1 MNLTLDPQIFNDA
14 YRPYLFTYPHR
25 YECYYGGAGSGKSHF
40 IGQKLVLKAL
50 KSKRKLLIIR
60 KVGNTSKD
68 STFQMIK
75 DTLQF
80 FKIYDQ
86 CKVNKTDL
94 TIELMNGSIFI
105 FKGLDDP
112 EKIKS
117 IAGITDIW
125 VEECTEC
132 TLDDIS
138 QLDLRLRA
146 KADNLQMY
154 FSFNPVSK
162 DNWVYKYF
170 HRDAPETTPDNMFVL
185 KTTFKDNKFLPQSYI
200 DSLMSMKESN
210 PIYFKIYVEGDFATL
225 DKLIFAY
232 EIKDFDWREKLK
244 TGIACFGTDFG
255 YTNDP
260 AAFSAFVVNEDQ
272 REIWIFDEIY
282 KKGLLNNQLAAEII
296 YHGFQKEV
304 ITADCQDQQS
314 IDELR
319 TQYGISRIK
328 RSWKGKGSVLQG
340 IQYIQQFKI
349 YVHPSC
355 ENHIMEFSN
364 YSWKK
369 NKQTGEYTNEPIDKY
384 NHLMDAMRYGI
395 QKVRKGKVK
404 TLNKAVLGL

>member
-1 MNLTLDPQIFNDA
+1 MNLKLDPQIFNDA
-14 YRPYLFTYPHR
+14 YLPHLFDYSPR

-50 KSKRKLLIIR
+50 KSKRKILIIR

-146 KADNLQMY
+146 KVDNLQMY

-185 KTTFKDNKFLPQSYI
+185 KTTYEDNKFLPQSYI
-200 DSLMSMKESN
+200 DSLMAMKDSN
-210 PIYFKIYVEGDFATL
+210 PIYYKIYVEGDFATL

-232 EIKDFDWREKLK
+232 EVKEFDWREVS
-244 TGIACFGTDFG
+244 GVACFGLDFG
-255 YTNDP
+255 YINDP
-260 AAFSAFVVNEDQ
+260 SAFTAFKVDVDK
-272 REIWIFDEIY
+272 REIHIFDEVY
-282 KKGLLNNQLAAEII
+282 KKGLRNNEIAGEII
-296 YHGFQKEV
+296 AKGYSKE
-304 ITADCQDQQS
+304 IIIADCQEQKS
-314 IDELR
+314 IDELKSD
-319 TQYGISRIK
+319 YGLKRIK
-328 RSWKGKGSVLQG
+328 RSVKGKGSILQG

-369 NKQTGEYTNEPIDKY
+369 NKQTGEYTNEPSEKY
-384 NHLMDAMRYGI
+384 NHLMDALRYGI
-395 QKVRKGKVK
+395 QQVRKGKVK

>member
-1 MNLTLDPQIFNDA
+1 MKLTLDPQIFNDA
-14 YRPYLFTYPHR
+14 YFPYLFDYSHR

-40 IGQKLVLKAL
+40 ISQKLVLKGL
-50 KSKRKLLIIR
+50 KSKRKILIIR

-170 HRDAPETTPDNMFVL
+170 HRDAPETTPANMFVL

-200 DSLMSMKESN
+200 DSLMAMKDSN
-210 PIYFKIYVEGDFATL
+210 PIYYKIYVEGDFATL

-232 EIKDFDWREKLK
+232 EIKDFDWREVS
-244 TGIACFGTDFG
+244 GVACFGLDFG
-255 YTNDP
+255 YINDP
-260 AAFSAFVVNEDQ
+260 SAFTAFKVDSDK
-272 REIWIFDEIY
+272 REIHIFDEIY
-282 KKGLLNNQLAAEII
+282 KKGLKNNEIAGEII
-296 YHGFQKEV
+296 AKGYSKE
-304 ITADCQDQQS
+304 IIIADCQEQKS
-314 IDELR
+314 IDELKSD
-319 TQYGISRIK
+319 YGLKRIK
-328 RSWKGKGSVLQG
+328 RSVKGKGSILQG

-369 NKQTGEYTNEPIDKY
+369 NKQTGEYTNEPIGKY

-395 QKVRKGKVK
+395 QQVRKGKVK

>member
-1 MNLTLDPQIFNDA
+1 MKLTIDKQIFNDA
-14 YRPYLFTYPHR
+14 YLPHALDYSRR

-40 IGQKLVLKAL
+40 VGQKLGLKGL
-50 KSKRKLLIIR
+50 KSKRKILVIR

-75 DTLQF
+75 DTLHF

-94 TIELMNGSIFI
+94 TIELPNGSLFL

-170 HRDAPETTPDNMFVL
+170 HRDAPEFTPDNMMVL
-185 KTTFKDNKFLPQSYI
+185 KTTYKDNKFLPQSYI
-200 DSLMSMKESN
+200 DSLEAMKKTN
-210 PIYFKIYVEGDFATL
+210 PVYYKIYVEGDFATL
-225 DKLIFAY
+225 DKLVYAHTVA
-232 EIKDFDWREKLK
+232 DFDYLAMLRSEDERYKQVY
-244 TGIACFGTDFG
+244 GMDFG
-255 YTNDP
+255 FINDYTALVCAIADMKDN
-260 AAFSAFVVNEDQ
+260 
-272 REIWIFDEIY
+272 ILYIYDE
-282 KKGLLNNQLAAEII
+282 
-296 YHGFQKEV
+296 HFQKGMLTDDIINMVKSKNLHKTPIICDRQEGRL
-304 ITADCQDQQS
+304 IE
-314 IDELR
+314 ELR
-319 TQYGISRIK
+319 KGGLNVRK
-328 RSWKGKGSVLQG
+328 CNKGKGSIMQG
-340 IQYIQQFKI
+340 ITKIQSFTM
-349 YVHPSC
+349 VVLPSC
-355 ENHIMEFSN
+355 DNIIAELNN
-364 YSWKK
+364 YAYKK
-369 NKQTGEYTNEPIDKY
+369 DKTTGEYINEPIDSW
-384 NHLMDAMRYGI
+384 NHGLDALRYGI
-395 QKVRKGKVK
+395 QSLRKKAKVLTV
-404 TLNKAVLGL
+404 GL

>member
-1 MNLTLDPQIFNDA
+1 MNLKINKKIFNSA
-14 YRPYLFTYPHR
+14 YLPYAMDYSKR

-50 KSKRKLLIIR
+50 TGRRKMLIIR

-146 KADNLQMY
+146 KVANLQMY

-170 HRDAPETTPDNMFVL
+170 HRDDIESTPVNMMVL
-185 KTTFKDNKFLPQSYI
+185 KTTYKDNKFLPQSYI
-200 DSLMSMKESN
+200 DSLESMAESN
-210 PIYFKIYVEGDFATL
+210 PIYYKIYVEGDFATL
-225 DKLIFAY
+225 DKLIYMY
-232 EIKDFDWREKLK
+232 EVKEFDWREVS
-244 TGIACFGTDFG
+244 GEACFGLDFG
-255 YTNDP
+255 YINDP
-260 AAFSAFVVNEDQ
+260 SAFTAFKVDLDK
-272 REIWIFDEIY
+272 REIHIFDEIY
-282 KKGLLNNQLAAEII
+282 KKGLKNNEIAGEII
-296 YHGFQKEV
+296 AKGFSKEV
-304 ITADCQDQQS
+304 ITADCQEQKS
-314 IDELR
+314 IDELKSE
-319 TQYGISRIK
+319 YGLKRIR
-328 RSWKGKGSVLQG
+328 RSVKGKGSVLQG

-364 YSWKK
+364 YAWKK

-384 NHLMDAMRYGI
+384 NHLMDALRYGI

-404 TLNKAVLGL
+404 TLNKALLGL

>member
-1 MNLTLDPQIFNDA
+1 M
-14 YRPYLFTYPHR
+14 
-25 YECYYGGAGSGKSHF
+25 
-40 IGQKLVLKAL
+40 LKGL
-50 KSKRKLLIIR
+50 SSKRKILIIR

-170 HRDAPETTPDNMFVL
+170 HRDAPENTPANMFVL

-200 DSLMSMKESN
+200 DSLMAMKDSN
-210 PIYFKIYVEGDFATL
+210 PIYYKIYVEGDFATL

-232 EIKDFDWREKLK
+232 EIKDFDWREVS
-244 TGIACFGTDFG
+244 GVACFGLDFG
-255 YTNDP
+255 YINDP
-260 AAFSAFVVNEDQ
+260 SAFTAFKVDSDK
-272 REIWIFDEIY
+272 REIHIFDEIY
-282 KKGLLNNQLAAEII
+282 KKGLKNNEIAGEII
-296 YHGFQKEV
+296 AKGYSKE
-304 ITADCQDQQS
+304 IIIADCQEQKS
-314 IDELR
+314 IDELKSD
-319 TQYGISRIK
+319 YGLKRIK
-328 RSWKGKGSVLQG
+328 RSVKGKGSILQG

-369 NKQTGEYTNEPIDKY
+369 NKQTGEYTNEPIEKY

-395 QKVRKGKVK
+395 QQVRKGKVK

>member
-1 MNLTLDPQIFNDA
+1 MNIKLDPQIFNDA
-14 YRPYLFTYPHR
+14 YRPYLFGYSYR

-50 KSKRKLLIIR
+50 KSKRKMLIIR

-146 KADNLQMY
+146 KVDNLQMY

-170 HRDAPETTPDNMFVL
+170 HRDAPETTPSNMFVL

-200 DSLMSMKESN
+200 DSLIAMKDSN
-210 PIYFKIYVEGDFATL
+210 PIYYKIYVEGDFATL
-225 DKLIFAY
+225 DKLIYMY
-232 EIKDFDWREKLK
+232 EVKEFDWREVI
-244 TGIACFGTDFG
+244 GVACFGLDFG
-255 YTNDP
+255 YINDP
-260 AAFSAFVVNEDQ
+260 SAFTAFKVDVDK
-272 REIWIFDEIY
+272 REIHIFDEVY
-282 KKGLLNNQLAAEII
+282 KKGLKNNEIAGEII
-296 YHGFQKEV
+296 AKGYSKEI
-304 ITADCQDQQS
+304 ITADCQEQKS
-314 IDELR
+314 IDELKSD
-319 TQYGISRIK
+319 YGLKRIK
-328 RSWKGKGSVLQG
+328 RSVKGKGSVLQG

-364 YSWKK
+364 YVWKK

-404 TLNKAVLGL
+404 TMNKAVWGL

>member
-1 MNLTLDPQIFNDA
+1 MNLKLDPQIFNDS
-14 YRPYLFTYPHR
+14 YLPYLFDYSHR

-50 KSKRKLLIIR
+50 KNKRKMLIIR

-80 FKIYDQ
+80 YKIYDQ

-146 KADNLQMY
+146 KVDNLQMY

-170 HRDAPETTPDNMFVL
+170 HRDAPETTPANMFVL
-185 KTTFKDNKFLPQSYI
+185 KTTYKDNKFLPQSYI
-200 DSLMSMKESN
+200 ESLMDMKDSN
-210 PIYFKIYVEGDFATL
+210 PIYYKIYVEGDFATL
-225 DKLIFAY
+225 DKLIYAY
-232 EIKDFDWREKLK
+232 EIKDFDWREVD
-244 TGIACFGTDFG
+244 GVACFGLDFG
-255 YTNDP
+255 YINDP
-260 AAFSAFVVNEDQ
+260 SAFTAFKVDMDK
-272 REIWIFDEIY
+272 REIHIFDEIY
-282 KKGLLNNQLAAEII
+282 KKGLKNNEIAGEII
-296 YHGFQKEV
+296 AKGFSKEI
-304 ITADCQDQQS
+304 ITADCQEQKS
-314 IDELR
+314 IDELKSD
-319 TQYGISRIK
+319 YGLKRIK
-328 RSWKGKGSVLQG
+328 RSVKGKGSVLQG

-355 ENHIMEFSN
+355 ENHIMELSN
-364 YSWKK
+364 YCWKK
-369 NKQTGEYTNEPIDKY
+369 NKQSGEYTNEPIDKY

-395 QKVRKGKVK
+395 QTVRKGKVK
-404 TLNKAVLGL
+404 TLNKAILGL

>member
-1 MNLTLDPQIFNDA
+1 MNLKLDPQIFNDA
-14 YRPYLFTYPHR
+14 YLPYLFDYSHR
-25 YECYYGGAGSGKSHF
+25 YECNYGGAGSGKSHF
-40 IGQKLVLKAL
+40 ISQKLVLKGL
-50 KSKRKLLIIR
+50 KSKRKILIIR

-170 HRDAPETTPDNMFVL
+170 HRDDVDATPENMFVL
-185 KTTFKDNKFLPQSYI
+185 KTTYKDNKFLPQSYI
-200 DSLMSMKESN
+200 DSLMAMKDSN
-210 PIYFKIYVEGDFATL
+210 PIYYKIYVEGDFASL
-225 DKLIFAY
+225 GKKIY
-232 EIKDFDWREKLK
+232 EVDICEFDWREKN
-244 TGIACFGTDFG
+244 GVACFGLDFG
-255 YTNDP
+255 YINDET
-260 AAFSAFVVNEDQ
+260 AFTAFKIDVDA
-272 REIWIFDEIY
+272 REIWVFDEIY
-282 KKGLLNNQLAAEII
+282 KKGLKNNEIAGEII
-296 YHGFQKEV
+296 AKGYSKE
-304 ITADCQDQQS
+304 IIIADCQEQKS
-314 IDELR
+314 IDELKHDYNIR
-319 TQYGISRIK
+319 RIK
-328 RSWKGKGSVLQG
+328 RSTKGPGSVLQG
-340 IQYIQQFKI
+340 IQYLQQFKI
-349 YVHPSC
+349 HVHPSC
-355 ENHIMEFSN
+355 QGHISEFGN
-364 YSWKK
+364 YEWMK
-369 NKQTGEYTNEPIDKY
+369 NKQTGEYTNTPIDKW
-384 NHLMDAMRYGI
+384 NHLMDAMRYAS
-395 QKVRKGKVK
+395 QTVRGGKVK

>member
-1 MNLTLDPQIFNDA
+1 MNLKLDPQIFNDA
-14 YRPYLFTYPHR
+14 YLPHLFDYSHR

-50 KSKRKLLIIR
+50 KSKRKMLIIR

-68 STFQMIK
+68 STFEMIK
-75 DTLQF
+75 NTLQF

-170 HRDAPETTPDNMFVL
+170 HRDAPETTPENVFVL

-200 DSLMSMKESN
+200 DSLMAMKDSN
-210 PIYFKIYVEGDFATL
+210 PIYYKIYVEGDFATL
-225 DKLIFAY
+225 DKLIYMY
-232 EIKDFDWREKLK
+232 EVKDFDWREVSG
-244 TGIACFGTDFG
+244 TACFGLDFG
-255 YTNDP
+255 YINDP
-260 AAFSAFVVNEDQ
+260 SAFTAFKVDLDK
-272 REIWIFDEIY
+272 REIHIFDEVY
-282 KKGLLNNQLAAEII
+282 KKGLKNNEIAGEII
-296 YHGFQKEV
+296 GKGFSKEV
-304 ITADCQDQQS
+304 ITADCQEQKS
-314 IDELR
+314 IDELKSD
-319 TQYGISRIK
+319 YGLKRIK
-328 RSWKGKGSVLQG
+328 RSVKGKGSVLQG

-364 YSWKK
+364 YAWKK

-395 QKVRKGKVK
+395 QKVRKGNVK

>member
-1 MNLTLDPQIFNDA
+1 MNLKLDPQIFNA
-14 YRPYLFTYPHR
+14 TYLPYLFDYSHR
-25 YECYYGGAGSGKSHF
+25 YECEYGGAGSGKSHF
-40 IGQKLVLKAL
+40 LSQKLVLKGL
-50 KSKRKLLIIR
+50 SSKRKILIIR

-170 HRDAPETTPDNMFVL
+170 HRDAPETTPANMFVL

-200 DSLMSMKESN
+200 DSLMAMEHSN
-210 PIYFKIYVEGDFATL
+210 PIYYKIYVEGDFATL

-232 EIKDFDWREKLK
+232 EIKDFDWREVS
-244 TGIACFGTDFG
+244 GVACFGLDFG
-255 YTNDP
+255 YINDP
-260 AAFSAFVVNEDQ
+260 SAFTAFKVDMDK
-272 REIWIFDEIY
+272 REIHIFDEIY
-282 KKGLLNNQLAAEII
+282 KKGLKNNEIAGEII
-296 YHGFQKEV
+296 AKGYSKE
-304 ITADCQDQQS
+304 IIIADCQEQKS
-314 IDELR
+314 IDELKSD
-319 TQYGISRIK
+319 YGLKRIK
-328 RSWKGKGSVLQG
+328 RSVKGKGSILQG

-355 ENHIMEFSN
+355 ENHITEFSS
-364 YSWKK
+364 YAWKK
-369 NKQTGEYTNEPIDKY
+369 NKQTGEYTNEPIEKY

-395 QKVRKGKVK
+395 QQVRKGKVK
-404 TLNKAVLGL
+404 TLNKAILGL